1 LRDPRHDILF
11 EPVKIGPV
19 TAPNRFYQVPHCNG
33 GGYREPSAIAEMR
46 RVKAEGGWG
55 VVFTEQADV
64 HPSSDITPYIELRNW
79 NDDDLPLLAAV
90 ADAIHEHGALAGIE
104 LVHAGV
110 NSPNLYTKE
119 VPLAPSP
126 LPILTFTS
134 DPVQARAMD
143 KEDIRNLRLWHRQ
156 AFRRARAAG
165 YDLICLYAAH
175 GFGIIQHFLSPRTN
189 QRSDEYGGSLANRA
203 RLMREIIGDAKD
215 EVGDRCAITIRL
227 ALDEMAGP
235 QGLDNA
241 QIRELVAMH
250 AELPDLWDF
259 AHGSWEQCS
268 GTSRFKP
275 EAAQEDLIRGLKQL
289 TPKPVVGV
297 GRFTSPDL
305 MARQIRQGILDF
317 VGAARPSIADPFLPR
332 KIAEGRSD
340 DIRECIGCN
349 ICITGDMTSSISRC
363 TQNSTFMEEWRK
375 GWHPERMRERGS
387 DDNVLI
393 VGAGPA
399 GLSAAHR
406 LGQRGY
412 RVALAEA
419 TAELGGRVS
428 KESRLPGL
436 AAWARVRDYRIGQIQ
451 KMPNVEV
458 YRDSHLTTSDVLEF
472 GFARVAVATGA
483 VWRRDGVARYNLLPP
498 LIDPAMPLFTPDDL
512 MEGAEPKGHV
522 VVYDDD
528 HYYMA
533 SVLAEL
539 LVKRGNRVTFVTPSV
554 KVSEWSSNTLDQGF
568 IQARLLEAGVT
579 LRLSRGLRAIAAGG
593 VEIACTYTGKVEELA
608 CDAIVAV
615 TARLPVDG
623 LILELKERAADWS
636 AAGIKSVAAIGDA
649 EAPAAI
655 AWATYAGH
663 RYAEELDAPRPE
675 GSLPFRRA
683 PVAAVE
689 KRHLARMG
697 A

>member
-1 LRDPRHDILF
+1 LRDPRHDVLF

-33 GGYREPSAIAEMR
+33 GGYREPSAITEMR

-79 NDDDLPLLAAV
+79 NDDDLPLLASI
-90 ADAIHEHGALAGIE
+90 ADAIHDHGALAGIE

-119 VPLAPSP
+119 VPLAPSA

-134 DPVQARAMD
+134 EPVQARAMD
-143 KEDIRNLRLWHRQ
+143 KEDIRILRLWHRQ
-156 AFRRARAAG
+156 AFRRAKTAG

-189 QRSDEYGGSLANRA
+189 QRSDEYGGNLANRA
-203 RLMREIIGDAKD
+203 RLMRDIIADAKD
-215 EVGDRCAITIRL
+215 EIGDRCAVTIRL
-227 ALDEMAGP
+227 ALDEMVGS

-241 QIRELVAMH
+241 QIRDLVAMH

-268 GTSRFKP
+268 GTSRFRP

-305 MARQIRQGILDF
+305 MVRQIKQGILDF
-317 VGAARPSIADPFLPR
+317 IGAARPSIADPFLPR
-332 KIAEGRSD
+332 KIDEGRSD

-375 GWHPERMRERGS
+375 GWHPERMRTKGS
-387 DDNVLI
+387 DGKVLV

-412 RVALAEA
+412 QVALAEA

-436 AAWARVRDYRIGQIQ
+436 AAWARVRDYRISQIR
-451 KMPNVEV
+451 KLPNVEI
-458 YRDSHLTTSDVLEF
+458 YRDSRLSASEVLEF
-472 GFARVAVATGA
+472 GFEHVAIATGA
-483 VWRRDGVARYNLLPP
+483 FWRRDGVARYNLLPP
-498 LIDPAMPLFTPDDL
+498 PIDLAMPIFTPDDL
-512 MEGAEPKGHV
+512 MAGGQPKGHV

-528 HYYMA
+528 HYYLA

-539 LVKRGNRVTFVTPSV
+539 LVQWGNRVTFVTPSV
-554 KVSEWSSNTLDQGF
+554 KVSEWSSNTLDQSF
-568 IQARLLEAGVT
+568 IQARLLDGGVS
-579 LRLSRGLRAIAAGG
+579 LRLSRGLTAIAAGG
-593 VEIACTYTGKVEELA
+593 IRIACTYTGNTEELA
-608 CDAIVAV
+608 CDAVVAV
-615 TARLPVDG
+615 TARLPIDD
-623 LILELKERAADWS
+623 LYRELKRRATDWAQS
-636 AAGIKSVAAIGDA
+636 GIKSVRAIGDA

-663 RYAEELDAPRPE
+663 RYAEELDDSRPE
-675 GSLPFRRA
+675 GNLPFRREFM
-683 PVAAVE
+683 AAVE
-689 KRHLARMG
+689 RCPISRSG